1 MGDDRRS
8 VLAVAH
14 RQVQIGYDQGLSIDR
29 PKLAGIPEAMTESQ
43 AWEKFEKAM
52 RDVES
57 FDEAMAWLNKN
68 PEIREGLTVFEMIRN
83 FNRDIRDANKYN
95 RN

>member
-1 MGDDRRS
+1 M
-8 VLAVAH
+8 VATH
-14 RQVQIGYDQGLSIDR
+14 LQVQIGHDQGLSIDR
-29 PKLAGIPEAMTESQ
+29 PKLACIPEPMTEQ
-43 AWEKFEKAM
+43 KAWEIFEDAM
-52 RDVES
+52 RDVQS

-68 PEIREGLTVFEMIRN
+68 PEIRERLTVYEMIRN